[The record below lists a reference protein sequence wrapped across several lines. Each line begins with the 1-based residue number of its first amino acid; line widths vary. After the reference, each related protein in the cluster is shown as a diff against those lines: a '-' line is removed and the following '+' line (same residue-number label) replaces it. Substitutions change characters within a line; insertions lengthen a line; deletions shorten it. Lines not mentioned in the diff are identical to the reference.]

1 MLRLVTPAT
10 EEPVTLSEARAQLS
24 VLHPAHDAMISSLI
38 TAGREL
44 VERLTGYA
52 LAEAS
57 YEWTP
62 EGGRTEP
69 LPILPA
75 ALDSEEGV
83 YPIAFTTKPGPA
95 PEMLKR
101 AILLAVGDLFENR
114 ESGGSKIEENPAF
127 QRLTFPFRRILP

>member
-1 MLRLVTPAT
+1 MLRLVTAAT
-10 EEPVTLSEARAQLS
+10 EEPVTLAEARAQLA
-24 VLHPAHDAMISSLI
+24 VLHSAHDAMIDSLI
-38 TAGREL
+38 TAAREL

-75 ALDSEEGV
+75 TVDSAEGD
-83 YPIAFTTKPGPA
+83 YPIVFTTNPGPA
-95 PEMLKR
+95 PEALKR
-101 AILLAVGDLFENR
+101 AILLVAGDLFENR
-114 ESGGSKIEENPAF
+114 EAGGSKIEENPAF